1 MRKKIKRIVPFVL
14 VGVLV
19 SSFVI
24 TNYNKA
30 REVKAVVGVDDLAIA
45 GLVTTL
51 LLAYGYATTQY
62 YSNTDGA
69 NALADEWEEEYNQ
82 ARLTV
87 INGGGGSD
95 NGDDD
100 NDKNKFED
108 TDGDGKI
115 TEKDIPPFSNF
126 LTKNAVTLS
135 ANASLLLTPIVTN
148 FIESKFGQNNVDS
161 SNYLQ
166 ALNSHFSDYVKDN
179 NIDLSQYKYV
189 YKKFN
194 VSNYGNGNVLY
205 SLDIYYV
212 NGGAMYSSNTG
223 FSFILKNG
231 IHFTSYTGNLF
242 NGESYDKCE
251 RRSDSGNIS
260 GFERFPLDYY
270 YWNGPITYDST
281 VDLSDLCDSSRVDW
295 VTPELQNT
303 FDNKGNLELLPSFDP
318 LASYSMASQ
327 QALQELLSNLAS
339 SSLAPTQQLDLVNKF
354 IAGLKTSETPDPS
367 PNPDPSPE
375 PNPNPDPS
383 NPDSGDGDN
392 SGNPD
397 IDKGSFV
404 RDLRTLFP
412 FCIPF
417 DLIDCI
423 RLFNA
428 EPVTPKIE
436 VPMHFAFVNVD
447 YTWEIDLKD
456 FDGVATVCR
465 SMFLILFIVGLV
477 LITRTL
483 IRG

>member
-1 MRKKIKRIVPFVL
+1 MRKKIKKIVPFIL

-19 SSFVI
+19 SSFVM

-30 REVKAVVGVDDLAIA
+30 REVKAVVGVDDLAVA

-62 YSNTDGA
+62 YNNTDGA

-100 NDKNKFED
+100 DDKNKFED

-135 ANASLLLTPIVTN
+135 ANASLLLTPIVTK
-148 FIESKFGQNNVDS
+148 FITNKFGGVPSDS
-161 SNYLQ
+161 SLLDVLESGRSSIND
-166 ALNSHFSDYVKDN
+166 FITDN
-179 NIDLSQYKYV
+179 NIDLSAYPYRFSSVFYWKRNSREYGYIYKTYYFQDAFILNSGGIISINDSFSVANYTGSSDYWHKLGTFKENGASSISNIFSGNYEYV
-189 YKKFN
+189 YHN
-194 VSNYGNGNVLY
+194 LPTCES
-205 SLDIYYV
+205 V
-212 NGGAMYSSNTG
+212 NDY
-223 FSFILKNG
+223 KN
-231 IHFTSYTGNLF
+231 N
-242 NGESYDKCE
+242 
-251 RRSDSGNIS
+251 
-260 GFERFPLDYY
+260 
-270 YWNGPITYDST
+270 
-281 VDLSDLCDSSRVDW
+281 RVDW
-295 VTPELQNT
+295 VTPELQDS

-339 SSLAPTQQLDLVNKF
+339 SSLAPAQQLDLVNKF

-367 PNPDPSPE
+367 PNPNPSPE
-375 PNPNPDPS
+375 PNPNPNPS

-392 SGNPD
+392 SGDSD

-436 VPMHFAFVNVD
+436 VPMHFAFVDVD

>member
-1 MRKKIKRIVPFVL
+1 MRKKIKRIVPFIL

-19 SSFVI
+19 SSFVM

-62 YSNTDGA
+62 YNNTDGA

-100 NDKNKFED
+100 DDKNKFED

-135 ANASLLLTPIVTN
+135 ANASLLLTPIVTK
-148 FIESKFGQNNVDS
+148 FITNKFGGVPSDS
-161 SNYLQ
+161 SV
-166 ALNSHFSDYVKDN
+166 SDVLESGRSSINDFITDN
-179 NIDLSQYKYV
+179 NIDLSAYPYRFSSVRYRERNSREYVYIYSTYYFQDAFIQNSGEIISINDSFSVVNYTGSSDYVHELGTFKQSGADFISNIFSGTYKYV
-189 YKKFN
+189 YHN
-194 VSNYGNGNVLY
+194 LPTCES
-205 SLDIYYV
+205 V
-212 NGGAMYSSNTG
+212 NDY
-223 FSFILKNG
+223 KN
-231 IHFTSYTGNLF
+231 N
-242 NGESYDKCE
+242 
-251 RRSDSGNIS
+251 
-260 GFERFPLDYY
+260 
-270 YWNGPITYDST
+270 
-281 VDLSDLCDSSRVDW
+281 RVDW
-295 VTPELQNT
+295 VTPELQDS

-327 QALQELLSNLAS
+327 QALQELLSNLAN
-339 SSLAPTQQLDLVNKF
+339 SSLAPAQQLDLVNKF

-367 PNPDPSPE
+367 PNPEPSPE

-404 RDLRTLFP
+404 RDLKTLFP

-436 VPMHFAFVNVD
+436 VPMHFAFVDVD

-456 FDGVATVCR
+456 FDEVATVCR